1 MEQDEAKAT
10 TEAVCRQAIE
20 YLLGSIS
27 MKDGGGGLSCRFL
40 FGHIGASLF
49 ERSFGIEIFHDPKG
63 LTEATLFV
71 RQHGPAHLRQMEVR
85 ARQSLLQNFIMDH
98 FWPIGERVMFQDVH
112 GNLADVIPWQVKN
125 VLAGYLV
132 ASPIFTPETG
142 LTLYPLVPIVVEED
156 FDGPEFSFLKPAS
169 LTHAWLGI
177 HPSNP
182 LSPDHFSCVS
192 PDRNRELVAAWLG
205 VRAPTFEMAEKR
217 KAAILGALALVLP
230 RHERKMFSG
239 RHNYG
244 GRCTFARSGVTESF
258 GAPAVPPLMHNATI
272 EACDQPWLKLLGE
285 KLSSSD
291 NSNVKHC
298 RALEY
303 FYRAWPLK
311 PNESFAH
318 IFMAMDSILGDP
330 GRATQAIIEA
340 ATKHGFETYPYE
352 RLRLLMSLR
361 ASVIH
366 GGAPDVHDAGKYQK
380 YYADYGADP
389 IVDVEIIAAQ
399 CLRAV
404 IFEGLL
410 QERPDRREEMRA
422 AVRASRNA

>member
-1 MEQDEAKAT
+1 MDQDKDT
-10 TEAVCRQAIE
+10 TEAICRQAIE
-20 YLLGSIS
+20 YLLRSIS
-27 MKDGGGGLSCRFL
+27 MKDGGSGLSCRFL

-49 ERSFGIEIFHDPKG
+49 ERRLGTEIFFDPKG
-63 LTEATLFV
+63 LTDATLFV

-85 ARQSLLQNFIMDH
+85 VLQSLLQNFITDH
-98 FWPIGERVMFQDVH
+98 FWPIGERVMFQDVE
-112 GNLADVIPWQVKN
+112 GNLADVISWQVKN
-125 VLAGYLV
+125 VLAGHLV
-132 ASPIFTPETG
+132 TSPIFTPETG
-142 LTLYPLVPIVVEED
+142 LTLYPLVPVIVQED
-156 FDGPEFSFLKPAS
+156 FDGQAFSFLRPAS

-192 PDRNRELVAAWLG
+192 PERSRELVASWLG
-205 VRAPTFEMAEKR
+205 VRAPSFEMAEKR
-217 KAAILGALALVLP
+217 KAAILGAIALTLP

-239 RHNYG
+239 RHNFG
-244 GRCTFARSGVTESF
+244 GRCTFARVGVTESF

-272 EACDQPWLKLLGE
+272 EACDQPWLTRLGE
-285 KLSSSD
+285 KLASAD
-291 NSNVKHC
+291 NTDVKHC

-311 PNESFAH
+311 PNESFSH
-318 IFMAMDSILGDP
+318 LFMAMDSILGDP

-340 ATKHGFETYPYE
+340 ATKHGFQAYRYE

-366 GGAPDVHDAGKYQK
+366 GGAPDVHDGGKYQK

-410 QERPDRREEMRA
+410 QERPDRREGMRA
-422 AVRASRNA
+422 SKHP